1 MTNLFKKTIFKV
13 FLIIMFILI
22 IAVFMK
28 MLFTNTR
35 QYTNEQLDKQ
45 VSFYH
50 QQYNDVAN
58 QYVKMIFMQYYR
70 LSDSEFTQLYDSK
83 REYFQKINDDL
94 LFTVATDSK
103 EALEYKEILFN
114 TGNIIVPNN
123 SIDSDMI
130 DNELF
135 NRKNTHFMSMFKA
148 ARLLDSACYD
158 YHLDLERRSIVQVF
172 FFIENTSE
180 GYNQY
185 CSHMPAYLKWYD
197 DHHHS
202 VIPPFI

>member
-1 MTNLFKKTIFKV
+1 MINFFKKVTFKV
-13 FLIIMFILI
+13 FLFIMFILI

-35 QYTNEQLDKQ
+35 QYTDEQLDKQ

-70 LSDSEFTQLYDSK
+70 LSDSEFDRLYHSK

-103 EALEYKEILFN
+103 EAVEYKEKLFN
-114 TGNIIVPNN
+114 TGNIIVTNQ
-123 SIDSDMI
+123 SVDHTKI

-135 NRKNTHFMSMFKA
+135 DRKNTHFMSMFKA

-158 YHLDLERRSIVQVF
+158 YHLDLERRSIVQIF
-172 FFIENTSE
+172 FFMENTSE

-185 CSHMPAYLKWYD
+185 CSHMPAYLEWYD
-197 DHHHS
+197 EHYRS